1 MSIILL
7 AIINSIIWTLLS
19 IRWKS
24 LRKKDISSI
33 SSFGLLSAGL
43 PLWLI
48 SFVYLYYQ
56 HNFIYSERYAANLL
70 LWIVLCIAT
79 NLGILYILK
88 FKALSE
94 LGIYQLAISTFVAM
108 LIDVI
113 FFKSNFNL
121 PTLLGVMML
130 LLAGFLLSKNKI
142 SQNKDP
148 KLSSTLLLVLFLSIA
163 GVVQFAA
170 YKNALMVQS
179 MPLLHVM
186 FAQVILHLVFLAV
199 CLNSLKRDFVGGKL
213 KIADFVFFGFLI
225 YVFTIIEAF
234 LFKELPI
241 TLLISLTVLNILLFQ
256 IYDIKNKDLKH
267 SWQLYLAACLAVAAI
282 VMIRLR

>member
-1 MSIILL
+1 MIITL

-33 SSFGLLSAGL
+33 SAFGLLSFGL
-43 PLWLI
+43 PLWLV
-48 SFVYLYYQ
+48 SFAYLYYQ
-56 HNFIYSERYAANLL
+56 HNFIYSERYFGNLS

-79 NLGILYILK
+79 NLGSLFILK

-94 LGIYQLAISTFVAM
+94 LGVYQLAISTFVAM
-108 LIDVI
+108 FIDVI
-113 FFKSNFNL
+113 FFKSSFNL
-121 PTLLGVMML
+121 PTLLGVIML

-142 SQNKDP
+142 SQNKNL
-148 KLSSTLLLVLFLSIA
+148 KLSATLLLVLFLSVA
-163 GVVQFAA
+163 GAVQFAA
-170 YKNALMVQS
+170 YKNALMVQTS
-179 MPLLHVM
+179 PLLHVM

-199 CLNSLKRDFVGGKL
+199 CLKSLKRDLVAEKL
-213 KIADFVFFGFLI
+213 KIADFAFFGILI
-225 YVFTIIEAF
+225 YAFTVIEAF

-241 TLLISLTVLNILLFQ
+241 TLLISLAVLNILLFQ

-267 SWQLYLAACLAVAAI
+267 SWHLYLATCLAIVAI
-282 VMIRLR
+282 ILIRLR